1 MNTRL
6 AVLLGLACLL
16 ALAGCANA
24 PTDDPTLAG
33 AADAPADPASDRL
46 GWEGGYWYNESL
58 PVTTSDGLNATE
70 QDAVVHRAMARVEHI
85 RRIEFTDD
93 VPVSVISRET
103 YREQT
108 GGGSGGS
115 GSSTGVTFDDV
126 RYEALFLV
134 GETASGSEQ
143 SSETTSSSV
152 AGYYSPSADRI
163 VIVSDTDTPVLSE
176 TTLGHELVHAL
187 QYRNFE
193 LGFSGSTLEARST
206 ALGLIEGDAEL
217 VSQRYDARCGDDWEC
232 VSQPAS
238 TGDGGDSGSDDEAS
252 GSGLHYGI
260 YFTQYFPYSDG
271 PAFVA
276 SVEERSG
283 WDAVSDLYEN
293 PPASSEQ
300 VAQPATYGVDEP
312 TAVSLEDRSDSDWAR
327 LTRSSGASYAEF
339 GVAGLTGML
348 AYPAYE
354 SSMDDTAAQPYVL
367 SPNEFLNRNAQGDL
381 DTSDPINYTTT
392 PVDGWDGDK
401 LYAYENDGESGYVW
415 RLVWDSPRDAQ
426 QFAATYRDLLAY
438 WGADS
443 QGNSVYTIPDGA
455 SEFADAFHVS
465 VSGDTVTIVN
475 APRPSELD
483 DVHAGTPTS

>member
-6 AVLLGLACLL
+6 AVVLGLACLL
-16 ALAGCANA
+16 ALAGCASA
-24 PTDDPTLAG
+24 PTDDPTLVG
-33 AADAPADPASDRL
+33 ATDGPADPASDRL
-46 GWEGGYWYNESL
+46 GWEEGYWYNESL
-58 PVTTSDGLNATE
+58 PVTVSDGLNATE
-70 QDAVVHRAMARVEHI
+70 QDAVVHRAMARVEHV
-85 RRIEFTDD
+85 RRIEFEAD

-115 GSSTGVTFDDV
+115 GSGSVTFDDV

-134 GETASGSEQ
+134 GETRSGSEQ

-163 VIVSDTDTPVLSE
+163 VVISDTATPVLSE

-187 QYRNFE
+187 QYRNFD
-193 LGFSGSTLEARST
+193 LGFSGSTLEARSA

-217 VSQRYDARCGDDWEC
+217 VAQRYERRCGGDWEC

-238 TGDGGDSGSDDEAS
+238 SGGSGGSDGGSS

-271 PAFVA
+271 PGFVE
-276 SVEERSG
+276 SVLEDGG
-283 WDAVSDLYEN
+283 WDAVAGLYEN
-293 PPASSEQ
+293 PPKSAEQ
-300 VAQPATYGVDEP
+300 VAQPGAYGVDEP
-312 TAVSLEDRSDSDWAR
+312 TAVGLQDRSDGEWTR
-327 LTRSSGASYAEF
+327 LTPSRGAPYAEF

-354 SSMDDTAAQPYVL
+354 SSMDDTAPRRYVL
-367 SPNEFLNRNAQGDL
+367 SPNEFLNLNAQGNVDS
-381 DTSDPINYTTT
+381 SDPLNYTTT

-401 LYAYENDGESGYVW
+401 LYAYKNSGDAAYVW
-415 RLVWDSPRDAQ
+415 KSVWDSPRDAR

-438 WGADS
+438 WGAQS
-443 QGNSVYTIPDGA
+443 RGNGVYAIPDGA
-455 SEFADAFHVS
+455 SAFADAFYVS
-465 VSGDTVTIVN
+465 TSGDTVTIVN
-475 APRPSELD
+475 APTVGELD

>member
-1 MNTRL
+1 VNTRL
-6 AVLLGLACLL
+6 AVLVGLAALL

-24 PTDDPTLAG
+24 PTDDTLAG
-33 AADAPADPASDRL
+33 AADAPPDPASDRL
-46 GWEGGYWYNESL
+46 GWEQGYWYNESL
-58 PVTTSDGLNATE
+58 PVTTADGLNSTE
-70 QDAVVHRAMARVEHI
+70 QDAVVHRAMARVEHL
-85 RRIEFTDD
+85 RRIEFTND

-108 GGGSGGS
+108 GSGGSGS
-115 GSSTGVTFDDV
+115 GSSTGITFDDV

-134 GETASGSEQ
+134 GETASGSEE

-163 VIVSDTDTPVLSE
+163 VIISDTATPVISE

-187 QYRNFE
+187 QYRNFD

-217 VSQRYDARCGDDWEC
+217 VAQRYDSYCADDWQC

-238 TGDGGDSGSDDEAS
+238 GGSGESESGSGDGGNGI
-252 GSGLHYGI
+252 HYGI

-271 PAFVA
+271 PGFVE
-276 SVEERSG
+276 SVQDSGG
-283 WDAVSDLYEN
+283 WDAVSDLYAD

-300 VAQPATYGVDEP
+300 VAQPETYGVDEP
-312 TAVSLEDRSDSDWAR
+312 TAVSVRDRSDSDWTR
-327 LTRSSGASYAEF
+327 LTRSSGAPYAEF
-339 GVAGLTGML
+339 GVAGLTGMF

-354 SSMDDTAAQPYVL
+354 SSMDDTAPQPYVL
-367 SPNEFLNRNAQGDL
+367 SPNEFLNRNAQGNV
-381 DTSDPINYTTT
+381 DTTDPINYTTT

-401 LYAYENDGESGYVW
+401 LYAYESDGEAAYVW
-415 RLVWDSPRDAQ
+415 KSVWDSNADARE
-426 QFAATYRDLLAY
+426 FAATYRDLLAY
-438 WGADS
+438 WGAQS
-443 QGNSVYTIPDGA
+443 QGNGVYTIPDGA
-455 SEFADAFHVS
+455 SAFADAFHVS

-475 APRPSELD
+475 APRPSELN
-483 DVHAGTPTS
+483 DVRAGTPTS

>member
-6 AVLLGLACLL
+6 AVVLGLACLL

-24 PTDDPTLAG
+24 PTDNPTLAG
-33 AADAPADPASDRL
+33 SADAPADPASDRL
-46 GWEGGYWYNESL
+46 GWEQGYWYNESL
-58 PVTTSDGLNATE
+58 PVTTSDGLNETE

-85 RRIEFTDD
+85 RGIEFDED

-115 GSSTGVTFDDV
+115 GSNSGVTFDDV

-134 GETASGSEQ
+134 GETQSGSEQ

-163 VIVSDTDTPVLSE
+163 VIISDTDRPVLSE

-187 QYRNFE
+187 QYRNFD
-193 LGFSGSTLEARST
+193 LGFSGSTLEARSA

-217 VSQRYDARCGDDWEC
+217 VAQRYERHCGDDWEC

-238 TGDGGDSGSDDEAS
+238 TGDSGGSDDGSS

-276 SVEERSG
+276 SVEESGG
-283 WDAVSDLYEN
+283 WDAVSDLYAD

-312 TAVSLEDRSDSDWAR
+312 TAVSLEDRSDGDWTR
-327 LTRSSGASYAEF
+327 LTPPSGAPYAEF
-339 GVAGLTGML
+339 GVAGLTGMF

-354 SSMDDTAAQPYVL
+354 SSMDDTAARPYVL
-367 SPNEFLNRNAQGDL
+367 SPNEFLNRNDAGNVDS
-381 DTSDPINYTTT
+381 SDPINYTTT

-401 LYAYENDGESGYVW
+401 LYAYKNSGEAAYVW
-415 RLVWDSPRDAQ
+415 KSVWDSNADARE
-426 QFAATYRDLLAY
+426 FAATYRDLLAY
-438 WGADS
+438 WGAQS
-443 QGNSVYTIPDGA
+443 QGNGVYTISDGA
-455 SEFADAFHVS
+455 SEFADAFHLS